1 MMCPAPAHFTLKIHY
16 TFLPSSHVQLL
27 SVFYA
32 LFPTMKFKLTD
43 SYFVTVDK
51 QQVKNIFPD
60 QLRVLHQ
67 KLSFE
72 CCDC

>member
-1 MMCPAPAHFTLKIHY
+1 MMCPAPAHY
-16 TFLPSSHVQLL
+16 TFLPSSHVQLG

-51 QQVKNIFPD
+51 QQVDFFPPT
-60 QLRVLHQ
+60 VM
-67 KLSFE
+67 KSKS
-72 CCDC
+72 

>member
-1 MMCPAPAHFTLKIHY
+1 MMCPAPAHY
-16 TFLPSSHVQLL
+16 TFLLSSHVQLG